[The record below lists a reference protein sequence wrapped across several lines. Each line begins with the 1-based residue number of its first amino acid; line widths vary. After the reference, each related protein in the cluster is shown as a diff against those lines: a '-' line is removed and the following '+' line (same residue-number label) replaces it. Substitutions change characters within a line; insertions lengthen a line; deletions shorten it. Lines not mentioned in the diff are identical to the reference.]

1 MLPQGFASR
10 SATMD
15 DAEAIYRLMAAGEIR
30 WHGRAEVVPDGVA
43 ADLRRPELDL
53 DRDTLLVEAANGDL
67 AGWAWLHLAKRAQID
82 VHPSY
87 WGLGIGTALLD
98 WAEARS
104 REDGSEWL
112 AQAVD
117 NADQAGTDLVRSRG
131 YEVLATNWL
140 LERPITTPGPRN
152 VPAGV
157 TLTRYDEARAHEV
170 YELIE
175 GAFSEFQQ
183 RRKSYDE
190 WTRLTV
196 ERSTFRPN
204 ASTLAY
210 AGDELIG
217 AVIALDL
224 PETDEGY
231 VEQLAVRADW
241 RGKGVARAMLDDTCA
256 EFHRL
261 GRRDCIL
268 WTHSGTGALA
278 MYEHLGMRVRRSTT
292 VYRATAGRT
301 N

>member
-1 MLPQGFASR
+1 MLPHGFASR

-15 DAEAIYRLMAAGEIR
+15 DADAMYRLMAAGEIR
-30 WHGRAEVVPDGVA
+30 RHGRAEVVPDQVA

-53 DRDTLLVEAANGDL
+53 ERDTLIVEAANGDL
-67 AGWAWLHLAKRAQID
+67 AGWAWLHLGKRAQID

-98 WAEARS
+98 WAEGRS
-104 REDGSEWL
+104 REEGSEWL

-117 NADQAGTDLVRSRG
+117 DADKAGTDLLRSRG

-140 LERPITTPGPRN
+140 LERPIVPPAERRVPDGITLGP
-152 VPAGV
+152 
-157 TLTRYDEARAHEV
+157 YDEARAHEV
-170 YELIE
+170 HALIE
-175 GAFSEFQQ
+175 AAFSEFQQ

-190 WTRLTV
+190 WARLTV

-210 AGDELIG
+210 TDNELIG

-231 VEQLAVRADW
+231 VEQLAVRADQ

-268 WTHSGTGALA
+268 WTHSGTGALG
-278 MYEHLGMRVRRSTT
+278 MYERLGMRVRRSTT
-292 VYRATAGRT
+292 VYRRAH
-301 N
+301 

>member
-1 MLPQGFASR
+1 MLPQGFARR

-15 DAEAIYRLMAAGEIR
+15 DAQAIYRLMAAGEIR
-30 WHGRAEVVPDGVA
+30 WHGRAEVVPDAVA
-43 ADLRRPELDL
+43 ADLQRPELDRE
-53 DRDTLLVEAANGDL
+53 RDTLVVEAADGDL
-67 AGWAWLHLAKRAQID
+67 AGWAWLHLGKRAQID

-104 REDGSEWL
+104 REEGSEWL

-117 NADQAGTDLVRSRG
+117 DADKAGTDLLRSRG

-140 LERPITTPGPRN
+140 LERPITTPGPRKL
-152 VPAGV
+152 PAGV
-157 TLTRYDEARAHEV
+157 RLSPYDEARTREV

-175 GAFSEFQQ
+175 AAFSEFRQ

-204 ASTLAY
+204 ASILAY
-210 AGDELIG
+210 TGDELIG

-231 VEQLAVRADW
+231 VEQLAVRSDQ

-268 WTHSGTGALA
+268 WTHSGTGALG
-278 MYEHLGMRVRRSTT
+278 MYERLGMRVRRSTT
-292 VYRATAGRT
+292 VYRRT
-301 N
+301 H

>member
-1 MLPQGFASR
+1 MLPQGFARR

-15 DAEAIYRLMAAGEIR
+15 DAEAIYRLMAAGEVR
-30 WHGRAEVVPDGVA
+30 WHGRAEVVPDAVA
-43 ADLRRPELDL
+43 ADLRRPELDRE
-53 DRDTLLVEAANGDL
+53 RDTLVVEAGDGEL
-67 AGWAWLHLAKRAQID
+67 AGWAWLHLGKRAQID

-104 REDGSEWL
+104 REEGSEWL

-117 NADQAGTDLVRSRG
+117 DADKPGTDLLRSRG

-140 LERPITTPGPRN
+140 LERPITAPGPRN
-152 VPAGV
+152 LPAGV
-157 TLTRYDEARAHEV
+157 TLSPYDEARAHDV

-175 GAFSEFQQ
+175 GAFGEFQQ
-183 RRKSYDE
+183 RRKSYAE

-204 ASTLAY
+204 ASVLAY

-231 VEQLAVRADW
+231 VEQLAVRSDQ

-268 WTHSGTGALA
+268 WTHSGTGALG
-278 MYEHLGMRVRRSTT
+278 MYERLGMRVRRSTT
-292 VYRATAGRT
+292 VYRRT
-301 N
+301 H

>member
-1 MLPQGFASR
+1 MLPHGFASR
-10 SATMD
+10 SATLA

-30 WHGRAEVVPDGVA
+30 WHGRAEVVPDAVA
-43 ADLRRPELDL
+43 ADLRRPELDPA
-53 DRDTLLVEAANGDL
+53 RDTRVIEAANGDL

-87 WGLGIGTALLD
+87 RGLGIGTALLD

-104 REDGSEWL
+104 REEGSEWL

-117 NADQAGTDLVRSRG
+117 DADKAGTELLRSRG
-131 YEVLATNWL
+131 YDVLATNWL
-140 LERPITTPGPRN
+140 LERPITTPGPRTL
-152 VPAGV
+152 PAGI
-157 TLTRYDEARAHEV
+157 TLGPYDEARAHEV

-175 GAFSEFQQ
+175 AAFSEFQQ

-190 WTRLTV
+190 WSRLTV
-196 ERSTFRPN
+196 ERPTFRPN

-210 AGDELIG
+210 AGDELVG

-231 VEQLAVRADW
+231 VEQLAVHADH

-268 WTHSGTGALA
+268 WTHSDTGALG
-278 MYEHLGMRVRRSTT
+278 MYERLGMRVRRSTT
-292 VYRATAGRT
+292 VYRRT
-301 N
+301 H

>member
-1 MLPQGFASR
+1 MLPNGFASR

-15 DAEAIYRLMAAGEIR
+15 DAEAIYRLMAAAEVL
-30 WHGRAEVVPDGVA
+30 WHGRAEVVPDAVA
-43 ADLRRPELDL
+43 ADLQRPELDPS
-53 DRDTLLVEAANGDL
+53 RDTLVVESGDGEL
-67 AGWAWLHLAKRAQID
+67 AGWAWLHLGKRAQIE

-87 WGLGIGTALLD
+87 RGLGIGAALLD
-98 WAEARS
+98 WAEGRS
-104 REDGSEWL
+104 REEGSEWL

-117 NADQAGTDLVRSRG
+117 DADETGTDLLRSRG

-140 LERPITTPGPRN
+140 LERPITTAALRN
-152 VPAGV
+152 VPVGIR
-157 TLTRYDEARAHEV
+157 LDPYDEARAHEV
-170 YELIE
+170 HELIE

-190 WTRLTV
+190 WARLTV

-210 AGDELIG
+210 AGDELVG

-231 VEQLAVRADW
+231 VEQLAVRADQ
-241 RGKGVARAMLDDTCA
+241 RGKGVARAMLDATCA

-278 MYEHLGMRVRRSTT
+278 MYERLGMRVRRSTT
-292 VYRATAGRT
+292 VYRRT
-301 N
+301 H